1 MASALDLLLV
11 YPNNRARAYGSLAD
25 QIAAITPP
33 VGLGLI
39 AAYVRKQGFSVQ
51 LLDADAENL
60 TAIATADEIVRR
72 KPLLMLMATDQ
83 LNSGD
88 VTKMAAASDCMKAH
102 HARGSGIL
110 TVMEGVSPSAYPER
124 MLREENADFAI
135 QGEAY
140 LPLVELL
147 TELKAGRRYPSK
159 PIEGIWWRAEDGSVV
174 ESRRPA
180 LWKVPDEL
188 PMVPWD
194 LLPMSK
200 YRAHHWH
207 CFDRL
212 NARQP
217 YAAIWTNLGCPYDC
231 SFCSVN
237 IVFGKPNYRARTA
250 ENVVEE
256 IDLLVNKY
264 KISNLRIVDNIF
276 TVQPDLVEKLCDLI
290 IARGYD
296 LNMWAYAR
304 VETVKDLNL
313 AKKMRKAG
321 VRWLAYGIE
330 AADAGVRKGV
340 SKGSAGNV
348 IDRAIEITKEADI
361 NIVGN
366 FIFGLPDDTH
376 ETMQATLDMAKRYN
390 FEYANFYFAMAY
402 PGTELHELA
411 RKEGI
416 PLPDTWAGYGQ
427 YSEDA
432 LPMATK
438 HLSAADIVRFRDQ
451 AFIEYNTNPVYRNM
465 MEKRFGPE
473 SVAFIDKILSH
484 KIRRK
489 ILEKV

>member
-1 MASALDLLLV
+1 MALDLLLV
-11 YPNNRARAYGSLAD
+11 YPNNRARAYGSLAAE
-25 QIAAITPP
+25 IAAVTPP

-51 LLDADAENL
+51 LLDADAENF
-60 TAIATADEIVRR
+60 TAEQVADEVVRR

-88 VTKMAAASDCMKAH
+88 VTKMAAASDCMTALRK
-102 HARGSGIL
+102 RNSGIL

-147 TELKAGRRYPSK
+147 TELKAGKRLPSK
-159 PIEGIWWRAEDGSVV
+159 PIEGIWVREGSKIV
-174 ESRRPA
+174 ESRRPP

-188 PMVPWD
+188 PMTPWD
-194 LLPMSK
+194 LLPMDK

-212 NARQP
+212 DRRQP

-237 IVFGKPNYRARTA
+237 IVFGRPNYRARTA

-256 IDLLVNKY
+256 IDLLVKKY
-264 KISNLRIVDNIF
+264 RISNLRIVDNIF

-290 IARGYD
+290 IARGCD
-296 LNMWAYAR
+296 LNIWAYAR
-304 VETVKDLNL
+304 VETVKDANL
-313 AKKMRKAG
+313 VKKMRKAG

-330 AADAGVRKGV
+330 AGDSTVRQAV
-340 SKGSAGNV
+340 SKGSTQNV
-348 IDRAIEITKEADI
+348 IDRAIELTKQADI

-366 FIFGLPDDTH
+366 FIFGLPEDTH

-402 PGTELHELA
+402 PGTELHDLA

-416 PLPDTWAGYGQ
+416 ALPDTWAGYGQ

-438 HLSAADIVRFRDQ
+438 HLSAADIVRFRDR
-451 AFIEYNTNPVYRNM
+451 AFVEYNQSPAYRKM
-465 MEKRFGPE
+465 MEKKFGPE
-473 SVAFIDKILSH
+473 SVAYIDKILSH

-489 ILEKV
+489 ILETA